1 MFHFHWPWMLLLILL
16 PALLWLVQ
24 RVWRGIWRGVGG
36 KAQERARERARERVQ
51 DENSFALLNPS
62 VATMVAA
69 FGDGPGQ
76 RPPRRGWQT
85 LFKAVLWIALVG
97 VMMRPQW
104 LEPHSEVITQGYD
117 LMLAVDCSRSMEA
130 LDFTVNQKPVSR
142 MAVVKGVL
150 SEFIDQ
156 RQGDRM
162 GLVVFG
168 DNAFV
173 QSPLTLDLRAVRN
186 LLEGAVPRMAGDA
199 TAIGDAIA
207 LSVKKLR
214 ERPEAS
220 RVLILVTDGEN
231 TSGMLPPREAVKLA
245 EHYGVR
251 IYTIG
256 VGSLG
261 EKGDGMVPFMENGK
275 MTLVKMQIDEDLLRE
290 IAQRTGGS
298 YQRAT
303 DTQALE
309 QITARIAEM
318 ERTESET
325 RTRLLPTPLYR
336 WPLAIALV
344 ALALLVLTTPRGS
357 RP

>member
-1 MFHFHWPWMLLLILL
+1 MFHFHWPWMLLLLFL
-16 PALLWLVQ
+16 PAMVWLGQTLWRAVARTQ
-24 RVWRGIWRGVGG
+24 THQEQGG
-36 KAQERARERARERVQ
+36 DA
-51 DENSFALLNPS
+51 FALLNPS
-62 VATMVAA
+62 VGAMVAA
-69 FGDGPGQ
+69 FGEGAGQ
-76 RPPRRGWQT
+76 TTSRPWWQA
-85 LFKAVLWIALVG
+85 LLKGLLWISLVG

-104 LEPHSEVITQGYD
+104 LEPHTEVISQGYD

-130 LDFTVNQKPVSR
+130 LDFSVNDEPVSR

-156 RQGDRM
+156 RHGDRM

-168 DNAFV
+168 DSAFV

-256 VGSLG
+256 VGSFG

-275 MTLVKMQIDEDLLRE
+275 LTLTKMQIDEDLLQE
-290 IAQRTGGS
+290 IAKRTGGS

-309 QITARIAEM
+309 QITRRIAER
-318 ERTESET
+318 EQTESET
-325 RTRLLPTPLYR
+325 RTRMLPTPLYR
-336 WPLAIALV
+336 WPLAMAL
-344 ALALLVLTTPRGS
+344 LALGLLLLTTPRGS
-357 RP
+357 RS